1 MIGIHFR
8 MLSNC
13 NKELH
18 VHTNAGKTE
27 VNTPGQS
34 NKYFNRL
41 HKELLLTIT
50 LTLLYFSQV

>member
-27 VNTPGQS
+27 VDTPGQN

-50 LTLLYFSQV
+50 LTLL